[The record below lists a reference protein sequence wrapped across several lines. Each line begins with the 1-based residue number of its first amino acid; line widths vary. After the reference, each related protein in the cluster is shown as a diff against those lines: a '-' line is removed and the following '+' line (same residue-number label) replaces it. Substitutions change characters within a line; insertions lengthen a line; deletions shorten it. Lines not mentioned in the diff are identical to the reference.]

1 MLNYDKIMR
10 YKQAKTINN
19 VRNMRKSINK
29 CNKKVDKI
37 LCKMN

>member
-29 CNKKVDKI
+29 CNKKLTKY
-37 LCKMN
+37 CAK